1 MMKKSGGTRPKAYD
15 APMTYFD
22 RFLATCED
30 FDLPP
35 KEAELLG
42 ERVNAAC
49 ERLALSKNATR
60 EELLR
65 CAEVEI
71 RKFSP
76 DMADFY
82 KNYDKII

>member
-1 MMKKSGGTRPKAYD
+1 VKL
-15 APMTYFD
+15 TYFD
-22 RFLATCED
+22 KLEATCED
-30 FDLPP
+30 FGLP
-35 KEAELLG
+35 ERETAMLA

-49 ERLALSKNATR
+49 ERLALSKNATH

-65 CAEVEI
+65 CAEREI

-82 KNYDKII
+82 RNYDKII

>member
-1 MMKKSGGTRPKAYD
+1 MKTKKSKKSTVKNNA
-15 APMTYFD
+15 MTYFD
-22 RFLATCED
+22 QFLAVCDD
-30 FDLPP
+30 FDLPENEV
-35 KEAELLG
+35 EALAK
-42 ERVNAAC
+42 RVNAAC
-49 ERLALSKNATR
+49 EKLALSKNATH

-65 CAEVEI
+65 CAEREI

>member
-1 MMKKSGGTRPKAYD
+1 
-15 APMTYFD
+15 MTYFD
-22 RFLATCED
+22 RFLDVCAD
-30 FDLPP
+30 FDLPQS
-35 KEAELLG
+35 EAELLG
-42 ERVNAAC
+42 GQVNAAC
-49 ERLALSKNATR
+49 ERLALSKTASR